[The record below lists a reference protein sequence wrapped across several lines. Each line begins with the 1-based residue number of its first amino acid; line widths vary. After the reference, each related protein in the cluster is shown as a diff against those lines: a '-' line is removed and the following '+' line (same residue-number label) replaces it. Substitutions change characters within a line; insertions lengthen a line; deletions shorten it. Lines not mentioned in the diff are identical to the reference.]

1 MPELTQKIS
10 AAHYLHA
17 RSGLEP
23 VLRPPVE
30 SPTCLA
36 WRPRSQR
43 LLVGNRGG
51 ELFEVEPV
59 DGTIRR
65 AHDLGWITA
74 LAVHP
79 DNTRFVTLGAEG
91 TFTIGEISGA
101 STDYIK
107 GQHGFARR
115 MSAMWFQDYAVLT
128 GDTATGREVV
138 LVRDGKVKLR
148 IPVPHRAIP
157 RGSSTGKLELVRSTQ
172 AGLMV
177 RTLSRKPAPV
187 DIESTNHVLRCF
199 GDVVLG
205 FTVIGLVV
213 WHGDTAI
220 SLRFTDLGVACISP
234 DHEYV
239 GMGTRS
245 GSVAIA
251 KLDTAENRAHP
262 DVVRAGEGP
271 VMAVSFAERGQ
282 WLASAGDSLIVW
294 SWED

>member
-1 MPELTQKIS
+1 MAELTQKIG

-17 RSGLEP
+17 RKGLEP

-30 SPTCLA
+30 DPTCLA

-79 DNTRFVTLGAEG
+79 DNTRFVTLSAEG

-101 STDYIK
+101 PTDYVR
-107 GQHGFARR
+107 GRHGFSRR
-115 MSAMWFQDYAVLT
+115 MSASWFQDYAVLT
-128 GDTATGREVV
+128 GDTPNGREVA
-138 LVRDGKVKLR
+138 LVHEGKVKLR
-148 IPVPHRAIP
+148 IPVPHRAMP
-157 RGSSTGKLELVRSTQ
+157 RGGASGKLELVRSTQ

-177 RTLSRKPAPV
+177 RTLSRKPVPI
-187 DIESTNHVLRCF
+187 DIESTNHVLQCY
-199 GDVVLG
+199 GDAVLG
-205 FTVIGLVV
+205 YTVIGLVV
-213 WHGDTAI
+213 WSGQSAI
-220 SLRFTDLGVACISP
+220 SLRFTDLGVACLSP
-234 DHEYV
+234 DLEFV

-251 KLDTAENRAHP
+251 SLATAETRAHP
-262 DVVRAGEGP
+262 DVVRAGDGP
-271 VMAVSFAERGQ
+271 VTAVSFAERGQ
-282 WLASAGDSLIVW
+282 WLATAGDSLVVW
-294 SWED
+294 TWED